1 MLSLPENRKE
11 AAQKAIVIARDALA
25 DSHTPQR
32 LARYYCRET
41 GYAGSTYAGLGRFE
55 PFAITA
61 EDLLAVTTLSV
72 SIGNRPIRRFLED
85 TSVQRRV
92 AKHLREL
99 PDESLEN
106 VDDNGQAAM
115 SRFYEFVKETLATP
129 GAKYSDRWVTASKI
143 VARKRPDLFPVR
155 DNVVRKALKILR
167 YGDYTID
174 WPIYQRIMQND
185 EVKAQ
190 LDELPRR
197 IAKHA
202 EGHFADFAN
211 ETPLRL
217 LDAALWMKNAG
228 RPEEP
233 LL

>member
-11 AAQKAIVIARDALA
+11 AAQKAIAIARDALA

-72 SIGNRPIRRFLED
+72 SIGSRPIRRFLED

-92 AKHLREL
+92 ARHLREL
-99 PDESLEN
+99 PDESLQN
-106 VDDNGQAAM
+106 VDDSGQAPM

-174 WPIYQRIMQND
+174 WPIYQRIM
-185 EVKAQ
+185 
-190 LDELPRR
+190 LDEEISQLLNDLPDR
-197 IAKHA
+197 IGEAAHGKPV
-202 EGHFADFAN
+202 DVVN

-217 LDAALWMKNAG
+217 LDAALWMKHSGTAASL
-228 RPEEP
+228 P
-233 LL
+233 L